1 MKMMPEIFQTIP
13 PGSNRLIVFCL
24 IVSNTNPFELEFVT
38 VCDNL
43 SSLRRTGND
52 RVFIRCY
59 YRLVANLPTLGGV

>member
-1 MKMMPEIFQTIP
+1 MKMMPEIFQSI

-24 IVSNTNPFELEFVT
+24 IVSYTNHFELEFVT

-43 SSLRRTGND
+43 SSLHQTGND

-59 YRLVANLPTLGGV
+59 NRLVPNLPTLGGV